1 VFDITRAEISARILV
16 NKRLLALLQTFE
28 QIKPLEAA
36 ACKGLM
42 FVHLYGVYEYAVHS
56 AVQAVLAAVRAE
68 QLCPRD
74 LHHRSLTL
82 FLNPGFSSA
91 STAGRT
97 RVWKRRLDLVA
108 SFESATPLQSLDDT
122 LFPADGS
129 HYRVAQLETIW
140 AVFGI
145 TVPVVP
151 ESRLIG
157 RIEELV
163 ENRNAIA
170 HGRRTPEEVGGRY
183 SVGEIEKRVDDIEK
197 ISVYLLTEMETH
209 YNAGGVRR

>member
-1 VFDITRAEISARILV
+1 VFNITRTEISSRVLV
-16 NKRLLALLQTFE
+16 NRQLLALIRTFE
-28 QIKPLEAA
+28 QTRPLEAA
-36 ACKGLM
+36 AWKGLM

-56 AVQAVLAAVRAE
+56 AVQAVLAAVRAD

-74 LHHRSLTL
+74 LHHSSLTL
-82 FLNPGFSSA
+82 VLNPGFSSA
-91 STAGRT
+91 STAGRP
-97 RVWKRRLDLVA
+97 RVWKQRLDLVA
-108 SFESATPLQSLDDT
+108 SFESGTPLQSLDDT

-140 AVFGI
+140 AIFGI
-145 TVPVVP
+145 SVPVVP

-183 SVGEIEKRVDDIEK
+183 STSEIEKRIADIEK
-197 ISVYLLTEMETH
+197 ITVYL
-209 YNAGGVRR
+209 V